1 MSIWNYLQLC
11 DVLRCMM
18 QEAFSEVH
26 NLLKMIKKKR
36 IETAPTSHFTLHFLR
51 NFDGMGSQH
60 PCFFLWPEQGNK
72 ELWHVQWGHGGL
84 VQTMLCVGKLGWA
97 ELDQNKT
104 SRSTETLAPG
114 PREAL
119 MDLWICRCLELLFW
133 GQGQQDIHIYVQLIH
148 HCILQVL
155 MLAPENVPRMVCSY

>member
-11 DVLRCMM
+11 DVLGDTM
-18 QEAFSEVH
+18 QVALHSFTDFALHVSFSEELRWH
-26 NLLKMIKKKR
+26 GIS
-36 IETAPTSHFTLHFLR
+36 APLFVW
-51 NFDGMGSQH
+51 
-60 PCFFLWPEQGNK
+60 WPEQGNS

-119 MDLWICRCLELLFW
+119 MDLWICRCLEWLFW